1 MTTEVAIGL
10 VYEDTLPTATDND
23 GKIVRVTA
31 DVDEVSR
38 DNVITVAITYI
49 AEDTSGNTASAVR
62 TVYVVDT
69 TKPEFGPVE
78 DVTTEVAIG
87 LVYEDILPTA
97 TDNDGKLVTIT
108 ADISEVS
115 RDNVTT
121 VAITYI
127 AEDAEGNTATA
138 VRTVYVVDTTKPVI
152 EDVEDVKIE
161 LADVASWNT
170 PSTTA
175 EDNEDGDVTDEIVE
189 TYDKEDGSVLV
200 DEAAARAY
208 LGTIGNSVIVTY
220 NVKDNAGNEADAVT
234 AAFKSIATKLPEI
247 NVTPETI
254 IVELGDPLNLG
265 EKYYL
270 EYGVTVTDNGI
281 KTITTAIPAID
292 FNTIGEYPVGYTVI
306 DARNNIA
313 TATRTIKVVDTT
325 PPEIAA
331 TTPVE
336 IKIGRTLP
344 ILFFE
349 DVTITEAGVHTVVTS
364 GSIDV
369 NVVGDYSIK
378 YTITDGAGLTD
389 EAIRIYRVVDNSV
402 PILSVTPSTIIIT
415 TGQTFDI
422 TEGVTA
428 IDNGISITDKVT
440 SESSVQVGVPG
451 VYYVTYTAI
460 DGGGNTASDIRT
472 VIVYDPTIL
481 SLIVNPDRIEIVT
494 GEAID
499 IDYMDGVVSVGAA
512 ELTTEGAVDITKY
525 GENIITYT
533 VTNEYGDSISKIRTY
548 VIRPISDDAT
558 LKLLGPVSA
567 AKFTIDTY
575 IYDIELSAGITQ
587 VPDATPVVNHE
598 KATYVMTKAGILPG
612 TTTIVVTA
620 EDKISTK
627 TYIINYSVKPATVTH
642 PGGGGGFGGG
652 GAPPLEEELI
662 ILDEV
667 APLGAIEYFDPYI
680 RGYDDGTF
688 NPVRGVTRAELAT
701 IFARIL
707 KLDLEDTDEN
717 IYSDTKESD
726 WYFQYIQ
733 ATSNIN
739 LFGGYSDG
747 SFKPNE
753 AVSRGEIAVVF
764 SRYWDYVGANVDDF
778 ETEFKDVEGH
788 WAQEFINKLYNAG
801 VASGFEDNT
810 FRPNE
815 ITRREQIV
823 VMVNKILLRP
833 KLNKKKASFP
843 DMHNKHWA
851 YGDIEA
857 ATVEYDREVSVVE

>member
-1 MTTEVAIGL
+1 VTTEVAIGET
-10 VYEDTLPTATDND
+10 YTDTLPTATDND
-23 GKIVRVTA
+23 G
-31 DVDEVSR
+31 
-38 DNVITVAITYI
+38 N
-49 AEDTSGNTASAVR
+49 
-62 TVYVVDT
+62 
-69 TKPEFGPVE
+69 
-78 DVTTEVAIG
+78 
-87 LVYEDILPTA
+87 
-97 TDNDGKLVTIT
+97 LVTIT
-108 ADISEVS
+108 SDIKTVS
-115 RDNVTT
+115 RDKVTT

-138 VRTVYVVDTTKPVI
+138 IRTVYVVDTTKPVI
-152 EDVEDVKIE
+152 EDVEDAEIE

-175 EDNEDGDVTDEIVE
+175 EDNEDGDITDEIVE
-189 TYDKEDGSVLV
+189 TYAKEDRSVLV
-200 DEAAARAY
+200 GEAAARAY

-220 NVKDNAGNEADAVT
+220 NVKDNAGNEADSVT

-247 NVTPETI
+247 NVTPATI

-281 KTITTAIPAID
+281 KTITTATRAID
-292 FNTIGEYPVGYTVI
+292 FNTMGEYTVGYTVI

-331 TTPVE
+331 TSPVE

-349 DVTITEAGVHTVVTS
+349 GVTITEAGVHTVATS

-389 EAIRIYRVVDNSV
+389 EVIRIYRVVDNSV
-402 PILSVTPSTIIIT
+402 PILSATPSTIILTI
-415 TGQTFDI
+415 GQGFDI
-422 TEGVTA
+422 TEGVTST
-428 IDNGISITDKVT
+428 DNGISITDKVT

-451 VYYVTYTAI
+451 TYYVTYTAI
-460 DGGGNTASDIRT
+460 DGGGNTASATRT

-481 SLIVNPDRIEIVT
+481 SIIVNPDRIEIVT

-499 IDYMDGVVSVGAA
+499 IDYMDGVVPAGEV
-512 ELTTEGAVDITKY
+512 ELTTEGSVDITKY

-533 VTNEYGDSISKIRTY
+533 VSNEYGDSVSKIRTY

-558 LKLLGPVSA
+558 LKSLGPVTV
-567 AKFTIDTY
+567 AKFTTDTY
-575 IYDIELSAGITQ
+575 IYNIELSAGTTQ
-587 VPDATPVVNHE
+587 VPDATPVVSHE

-612 TTTIVVTA
+612 TTSIVVTA
-620 EDKISTK
+620 EDKVSTK
-627 TYIINYSVKPATVTH
+627 TYIINYTVKPATVTP

-652 GAPPLEEELI
+652 GGGGAPLLEEELI

-667 APLGAIEYFDPYI
+667 APLGAIEYFEPYI
-680 RGYDDGTF
+680 KGYDNGTF
-688 NPVRGVTRAELAT
+688 NPERGVTRAELAT

-843 DMHNKHWA
+843 DMNNKHWA

-857 ATVEYDREVSVVE
+857 ATVEYDREVDPVEDDSKVSVVE